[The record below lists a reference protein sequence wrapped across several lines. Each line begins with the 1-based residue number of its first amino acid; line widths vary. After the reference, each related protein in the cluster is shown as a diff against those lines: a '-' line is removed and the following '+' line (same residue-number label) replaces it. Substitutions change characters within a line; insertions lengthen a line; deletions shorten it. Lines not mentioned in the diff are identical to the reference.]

1 MPSEIVR
8 RSPVSASAP
17 ATDRGADEA
26 ERSVALRART
36 TDRGAGDA
44 QPSAALRAPVTAAGA
59 DAAVPPGRAW
69 ELVLRRIEADLVSG
83 ALRPGQ
89 HLPPERALAAELG
102 VGRSSVREA
111 FRVLEVMGLIRT
123 ATGSGPQSGAIVI
136 ATPTGGMSAL
146 LRLQVAAQG
155 FPLDD
160 VVRTRLV
167 LEDAV
172 VTAMAAAPDRDTGRA
187 HELLA
192 AMDAPDLTPSEFLAL
207 DAQLHLSLAEAS
219 GNTVI
224 AAIMAGLR
232 SSIESYVQAG
242 VAAIQDWDAMA
253 TRLRAEH
260 QALVAAIDAADVD
273 AARTLVHAHITGY
286 YTSAGLTRDLHPKY

>member
-1 MPSEIVR
+1 MAEQPARAWRLVLEHIERDLLDARLGPGDRLPSER
-8 RSPVSASAP
+8 DL
-17 ATDRGADEA
+17 AT
-26 ERSVALRART
+26 
-36 TDRGAGDA
+36 
-44 QPSAALRAPVTAAGA
+44 
-59 DAAVPPGRAW
+59 
-69 ELVLRRIEADLVSG
+69 
-83 ALRPGQ
+83 
-89 HLPPERALAAELG
+89 ELG

-123 ATGSGPQSGAIVI
+123 ATGSGPQAGAIVI

-155 FPLDD
+155 FALDD

-172 VTAMAAAPDRDTGRA
+172 VAAMASAPVRDTARA
-187 HELLA
+187 RELLE
-192 AMDAPDLTPSEFLAL
+192 AMDATDLTPSEFLAL

-224 AAIMAGLR
+224 AAMMAGLR

-242 VAAIQDWDAMA
+242 VDAIPDWESMA
-253 TRLRAEH
+253 VTLRAEH
-260 QALVAAIDAADVD
+260 HALVAAIDSGDIET
-273 AARTLVHAHITGY
+273 ARDLVRTHITGY
-286 YTSAGLTRDLHPKY
+286 YTSAGLTRDLHPQN